1 LRLTHL
7 TQLVALDA
15 TEPGVEEAGGGG
27 GGGGFPAML
36 LGLEPR
42 EVKEAG
48 GGGGGGGFP
57 AMLLG
62 LDPREVK
69 EALRANDAAVA
80 AAVEAAH
87 GRWVGAPPCE
97 LQGPFSNPC

>member
-15 TEPGVEEAGGGG
+15 TEPGVE
-27 GGGGFPAML
+27 
-36 LGLEPR
+36 
-42 EVKEAG
+42 EAG